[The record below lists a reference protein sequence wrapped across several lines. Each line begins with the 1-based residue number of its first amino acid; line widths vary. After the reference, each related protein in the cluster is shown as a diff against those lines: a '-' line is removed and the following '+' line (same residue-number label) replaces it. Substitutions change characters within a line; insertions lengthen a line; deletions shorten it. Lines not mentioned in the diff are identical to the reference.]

1 MAPDDPRV
9 AMMKRV
15 RLVVV
20 LDGDWE
26 QKFGTVAE
34 LQTRLLQF
42 IRYCNRQPTPGI
54 EKVMNQPLSY
64 LSLPLLLL
72 LINF

>member
-42 IRYCNRQPTPGI
+42 IRYCNRQQGLR
-54 EKVMNQPLSY
+54 KL
-64 LSLPLLLL
+64 
-72 LINF
+72 